1 MLPRLRKLKPISQLP
16 VGSIR
21 RLDSKDHIISTSL
34 ITTSPRLHE
43 NHLRLVRILLL
54 HTNKIIRRHKR
65 IKRPPLL
72 PPIAHARI
80 VLRPLLASFPPP
92 QAAVLAS
99 VDDTRLAIGVWETA
113 AGPAAFFDLA
123 AAVAHV
129 VERCA
134 VDLGDLADVPDFE
147 EVVPFGLDGGDAGTE
162 GEEGDEEG
170 EEVHFWWWCCGG
182 WSGVLAKS

>member
-1 MLPRLRKLKPISQLP
+1 MLPRLRKLKPIPQLP

-34 ITTSPRLHE
+34 IITSPRLHP
-43 NHLRLVRILLL
+43 NHLRLIRILLL

-80 VLRPLLASFPPP
+80 VLRPLLASLPPP

-99 VDDTRLAIGVWETA
+99 VDDTRLAVGVWEAA

-129 VERCA
+129 VEGRA
-134 VDLGDLADVPDFE
+134 VDLGHLADVPDFE
-147 EVVPFGLDGGDAGTE
+147 EVVPFGLDGGDAGAE

-170 EEVHFWWWCCGG
+170 EEVHFLVVVFWG
-182 WSGVLAKS
+182 WSSLLE